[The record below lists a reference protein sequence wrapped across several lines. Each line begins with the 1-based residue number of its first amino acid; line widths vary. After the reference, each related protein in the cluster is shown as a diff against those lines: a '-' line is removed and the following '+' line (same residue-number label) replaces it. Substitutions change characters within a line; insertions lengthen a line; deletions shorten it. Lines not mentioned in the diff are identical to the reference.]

1 MTDAVDKPPAP
12 LSVKKSAVSEL
23 TKQVAGDKG
32 LEAVKDIT
40 FGSVSFFFFQKLI
53 YTRSFAEFKTTT
65 RSPA

>member
-12 LSVKKSAVSEL
+12 LSVKKSAVSDL
-23 TKQVAGDKG
+23 TKHVAGDKG
-32 LEAVKDIT
+32 LEALKDIT
-40 FGSVSFFFFQKLI
+40 FGSVRKPVFFKLK